1 MNKVIKSLLIFSTIM
16 QADVLVDEY
25 RLYGQ
30 KAVIKKLEE
39 KLQSKEYWNNYF
51 KDKKIEYGYSHK
63 NRDFLVCSKNDK
75 TISLVKSDN
84 SIVDINGSLSVI
96 TGEKSGDKQVE
107 GDLKTPIGTYNLIEK
122 KEQVDKFYGPLA
134 FVTSYPNLYDRLKGK
149 TGSGIWIHGMP
160 IDNEKREEFTKGC
173 IALDNRNLLELSNS
187 MNYQNTILL
196 ISENSIDKTTPEE
209 MAIVMSN
216 IYSWREAWKN
226 SKVDKYLSFY
236 DTTFKRFDG
245 RGIEQFSKMKR
256 RIFQRGGQ
264 KTIIFN
270 NFEIILYPNEKNE
283 RIFKVTFDEDYRSKY
298 TNFKGTKE
306 LYVKLV
312 DDKMKILAEK

>member
-298 TNFKGTKE
+298 TNFKGKKE

>member
-226 SKVDKYLSFY
+226 SKVVKYNCLLTTSF
-236 DTTFKRFDG
+236 
-245 RGIEQFSKMKR
+245 
-256 RIFQRGGQ
+256 
-264 KTIIFN
+264 
-270 NFEIILYPNEKNE
+270 
-283 RIFKVTFDEDYRSKY
+283 KY
-298 TNFKGTKE
+298 SSFHF
-306 LYVKLV
+306 
-312 DDKMKILAEK
+312 